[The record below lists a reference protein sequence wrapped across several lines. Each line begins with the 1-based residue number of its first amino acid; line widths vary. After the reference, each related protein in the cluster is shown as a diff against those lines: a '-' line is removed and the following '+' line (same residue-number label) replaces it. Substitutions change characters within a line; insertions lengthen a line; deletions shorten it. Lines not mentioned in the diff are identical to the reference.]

1 MWGIAVTALRIKIT
15 DKVNEVVDLAPG
27 SHPSVANTRSRK
39 GLRHSRPA
47 DNPDGLKEFEI
58 RALDQAEQSAS
69 KKFRRRHRRELAHEE
84 ILEIVRLSQK
94 EFWP

>member
-1 MWGIAVTALRIKIT
+1 MWGRAVTALRIQIT
-15 DKVNEVVDLAPG
+15 DKVIEVLDLVPG
-27 SHPSVANTRSRK
+27 SQPRAANTRSRR

-58 RALDQAEQSAS
+58 KALDQAEQSPS
-69 KKFRRRHRRELAHEE
+69 KKFRRRHRKELAYEE
-84 ILEIVRLSQK
+84 IMEIVRLSQK